1 MKLKKLEFKS
11 DELYF
16 TDEDHPEVTVHNV
29 NIPIN
34 KKTAKQMI
42 AGMNE
47 RELSTMKKAIEE
59 RKNKKRVEK

>member
-1 MKLKKLEFKS
+1 MKIKEITFIVTYRNADGDTGEEYYGCGLEFK
-11 DELYF
+11 
-16 TDEDHPEVTVHNV
+16 V
-29 NIPIN
+29 NQ
-34 KKTAKQMI
+34 KTAKQMV